1 MSKKIQI
8 AVDGHSSCGKSTF
21 ARAIADR
28 LAYLYIDSGAMYRAV
43 TLAMLEAGVENPAD
57 MTATD
62 LTDFLQRTEVAFT
75 SPRPGEQPEVTL
87 NGRPV
92 GLAIREQR
100 VADMV
105 SQVAAIP
112 QVRSAMVAIQQ
123 SIGRGGGVVMD
134 GRDIGTVV
142 FPHAELKIFMT
153 ATPRIRAQRRY
164 DEMVAKG
171 LPADFEA
178 IYSNLVT
185 RDRIDQ
191 SRECSP
197 LRQADD
203 AILLDNSSMTI
214 QEQMDWVL
222 PIIQNIVDLA
232 V

>member
-43 TLAMLEAGVENPAD
+43 TLAMLEAGVKNPDNMAV
-57 MTATD
+57 TA

-75 SPRPGEQPEVTL
+75 SPRLGEQPEVTL

-123 SIGRGGGVVMD
+123 SLGRGGGVVMD

-171 LPADFEA
+171 LTADFEA

-191 SRECSP
+191 SRACSP

-203 AILLDNSSMTI
+203 ALLLDNSSMTL
-214 QEQMDWVL
+214 EDQMAWVM
-222 PIIQNIVDLA
+222 PIIRNLVHPNA
-232 V
+232 